1 MVTFIINDREFT
13 LEESKTML
21 EAKKYII
28 SELNLS
34 CKYIDIE
41 FCLER
46 PMRIEGKFNIESG
59 KASRTFDR
67 YTLNQFAFKDKVNVN
82 IIEIYDYDPDKKVAL
97 FSGGRGRGLGRGMGL
112 NRDRCLDTPRQL
124 NPSQPKFNTNLN
136 QVEIKTE
143 INTFNLD
150 SQSDFPSLGS

>member
-13 LEESKTML
+13 LEDSNTML
-21 EAKKYII
+21 EAKKNII

-46 PMRIEGKFNIESG
+46 PMRTEGKFNIEPG

-67 YTLNQFAFKDKVNVN
+67 YTLNQFAFKDKVIVN
-82 IIEIYDYDPDKKVAL
+82 IFEINDYDPDKKIAL
-97 FSGGRGRGLGRGMGL
+97 FSGGRGRGRGRG
-112 NRDRCLDTPRQL
+112 LDTSRPL
-124 NPSQPKFNTNLN
+124 NPTQPKFNTNLN
-136 QVEIKTE
+136 QVEIETE
-143 INTFNLD
+143 INSFNLD
-150 SQSDFPSLGS
+150 SQDDFPSLGS

>member
-1 MVTFIINDREFT
+1 MVTFIINDREFN
-13 LEESKTML
+13 LEESHTML

-28 SELNLS
+28 SELNLK

-46 PMRIEGKFNIESG
+46 PMRTEGKFNIEPG

-82 IIEIYDYDPDKKVAL
+82 IFEINDYDPDKKIAL
-97 FSGGRGRGLGRGMGL
+97 FSGGRGRGRGRG
-112 NRDRCLDTPRQL
+112 LDTSRPL
-124 NPSQPKFNTNLN
+124 NPTQPKFNTNLN
-136 QVEIKTE
+136 QVEIETE
-143 INTFNLD
+143 INSFNLD
-150 SQSDFPSLGS
+150 SQDDFPSLGS

>member
-13 LEESKTML
+13 LEDSNTML
-21 EAKKYII
+21 EAKKNII

-46 PMRIEGKFNIESG
+46 PMRTEGKFNIEPG

-82 IIEIYDYDPDKKVAL
+82 IFEINDYDPDKKIAL
-97 FSGGRGRGLGRGMGL
+97 FSGGRGRGRGRG
-112 NRDRCLDTPRQL
+112 LDTSRPL
-124 NPSQPKFNTNLN
+124 NPTQPKFNTNLN
-136 QVEIKTE
+136 QVEIETE
-143 INTFNLD
+143 INSFNLD
-150 SQSDFPSLGS
+150 SQDDFPSLGS

>member
-1 MVTFIINDREFT
+1 MVTFIINDREFN
-13 LEESKTML
+13 LEESNTML
-21 EAKKYII
+21 ETKKNII
-28 SELNLS
+28 SELNLK

-46 PMRIEGKFNIESG
+46 PMRTEGKFNIEPG

-82 IIEIYDYDPDKKVAL
+82 IFEIEDYDPDKKISL
-97 FSGGRGRGLGRGMGL
+97 FSGGRGRGLGRGTG
-112 NRDRCLDTPRQL
+112 LDTPRPL

-136 QVEIKTE
+136 QVEIETE
-143 INTFNLD
+143 NNTFKLD
-150 SQSDFPSLGS
+150 SQDDFPSLGS

>member
-1 MVTFIINDREFT
+1 MVTFIINDREFN
-13 LEESKTML
+13 LEESNTML
-21 EAKKYII
+21 ETKKNII
-28 SELNLS
+28 SELNLK

-46 PMRIEGKFNIESG
+46 PMRTEGKFNIEPG

-67 YTLNQFAFKDKVNVN
+67 YTLNQFAFKDKVTVN
-82 IIEIYDYDPDKKVAL
+82 IFEIEDYDPDKKISL

-112 NRDRCLDTPRQL
+112 DTPRPL

-136 QVEIKTE
+136 QVEIETE
-143 INTFNLD
+143 NNTFKLD
-150 SQSDFPSLGS
+150 SQDDFPSLGS